1 MGTSSSH
8 HDFIKRSH
16 RRLKDFDVDRRHNDE
31 FPRWFNS
38 HVEELL
44 AIENVVLSDEIK
56 TLALGPS
63 KKATR
68 FNGDMNP
75 VEEQRQHSASA
86 NSESSY
92 SGSADESSY
101 SGSSDESSE
110 ESTRIIPD
118 PPMSWYPPGS
128 LPSAS
133 SSIGSTHDTTAGVC
147 HSSRGPTLMHGSDWN
162 PSGGILHIV
171 PNELNQVVDGYTPLA
186 SRLGVL
192 ARDGNLMPLTYRTW
206 SHVPKENKERIWR
219 EVKVNTDADESMKK
233 FVLASVRK
241 KWREWKAR
249 VKQMGYTPFDNDADR
264 LTHRPE
270 RVHEHQWRSLVYYWG
285 TRKAQKKSTKNKEIR
300 KKKTLNHI
308 TGRKPFSVVRVEET
322 NKKNG
327 VLATRLEVWMAGYS
341 KDNKPSNDKVAEVM
355 TQMKDLG
362 AQSNATDE
370 EIITQVLG
378 PERPG
383 RVRTY
388 GLGPS
393 PTDVFGG
400 GYRQSQ
406 EQTRI
411 IQMQVQEQLNQYKAQ
426 MEMQMKEM
434 MDAMLNQQKVQ
445 MEMQGTIQAQQARI
459 EQLESQQAMGGPVA
473 PAATHVHSQQ
483 QSHAY
488 TSSFNCHRSSEE
500 VSSHIKER
508 KEDEEE
514 EEVDMTNSSDVISES
529 HDHLHGALMN
539 SDTSVRLARRQCPS
553 RCVLNI
559 HSPLC

>member
-1 MGTSSSH
+1 
-8 HDFIKRSH
+8 
-16 RRLKDFDVDRRHNDE
+16 
-31 FPRWFNS
+31 
-38 HVEELL
+38 
-44 AIENVVLSDEIK
+44 
-56 TLALGPS
+56 
-63 KKATR
+63 
-68 FNGDMNP
+68 
-75 VEEQRQHSASA
+75 
-86 NSESSY
+86 
-92 SGSADESSY
+92 
-101 SGSSDESSE
+101 
-110 ESTRIIPD
+110 
-118 PPMSWYPPGS
+118 
-128 LPSAS
+128 
-133 SSIGSTHDTTAGVC
+133 
-147 HSSRGPTLMHGSDWN
+147 MHGSDWN
-162 PSGGILHIV
+162 PGGGILHIV
-171 PNELNQVVDGYTPLA
+171 PNELNQVVDGYTSLA

-219 EVKVNTDADESMKK
+219 EVKFNTDADESMKK
-233 FVLASVRK
+233 FVLASVGK

-249 VKQMGYTPFDNDADR
+249 VKQLGYTPFDNDADR

-285 TRKAQKKSTKNKEIR
+285 TRKAQKKSIKNKEIR

-327 VLATRLEVWMAGYS
+327 VPATRLEVWMAGYT
-341 KDNKPSNDKVAEVM
+341 KDNKPSNDKVVEVM

-393 PTDVFGG
+393 PTNVFGG

-406 EQTRI
+406 EQTCI
-411 IQMQVQEQLNQYKAQ
+411 IQTQVQEQLNQYKAQ

-445 MEMQGTIQAQQARI
+445 MEMQSTIQAQQARI

-500 VSSHIKER
+500 VS
-508 KEDEEE
+508 
-514 EEVDMTNSSDVISES
+514 NS
-529 HDHLHGALMN
+529 
-539 SDTSVRLARRQCPS
+539 
-553 RCVLNI
+553 
-559 HSPLC
+559 